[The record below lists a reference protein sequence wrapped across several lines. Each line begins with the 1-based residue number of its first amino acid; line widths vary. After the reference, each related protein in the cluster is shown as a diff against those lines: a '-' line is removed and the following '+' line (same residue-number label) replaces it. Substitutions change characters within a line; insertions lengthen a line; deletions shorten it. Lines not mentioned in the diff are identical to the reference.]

1 MGIIKKLKP
10 MQLALPTTENTQPR
24 ITSARR
30 PTIPKKLGPVI
41 GCHDIDV
48 LSQHSI
54 NTSETKHRFISEKM
68 PQNHKNLSVFQLDD
82 STRCSSSA
90 KTLKPM
96 DSAQSSK
103 ASSAFNFPCEYAF
116 SDAASNMAVYDFIPD
131 EELSPLSR
139 HRKEL
144 KAEKE
149 HEARLDRIRKDLKI
163 GKYKEKPERIELR
176 PTVKKSDSVSEEQN
190 EKAEVQ

>member
-24 ITSARR
+24 VTSARR

-131 EELSPLSR
+131 EELSP
-139 HRKEL
+139 
-144 KAEKE
+144 
-149 HEARLDRIRKDLKI
+149 
-163 GKYKEKPERIELR
+163 
-176 PTVKKSDSVSEEQN
+176 TVKKSDSVSEEN
-190 EKAEVQ
+190 NTKAEVQ